1 MSVQDLQQLLLTYSL
16 LLPRIISC
24 FVVLPV
30 LAKQTLG
37 GGLVRNGV
45 ACSLAL
51 FAYPI
56 VAGSLPPALGA
67 LDIALLIG
75 KEVLLGL
82 LIGFVATIP
91 FWAMEAT
98 GFIIDNQRGAALA
111 STLNP
116 SLGSQ
121 TSPTG
126 LLLTQTLI
134 TLFFSGGAFLALVG
148 SLFRSYASWPVS
160 SFFPQFG
167 SQWVAFFYAQFSQ
180 MLMLCAL
187 FAAPLLI
194 AMFLAEFGLALIS
207 RFAPSLN
214 VFILAMPIKSL
225 VASLLLVLYLGIL
238 MEHAYDALLL
248 AVDPLRLLR
257 PCWRRHERREDR
269 AAHGEAARRP
279 PAGPGGEEQG
289 NCLQRVDPVAG
300 GAADGLFRLLPGAS
314 RQAAPAARRV
324 HRPAVSPGAGDHPGE
339 PSPGTLCWRRSCW
352 SRRWWW
358 CSAMSAS
365 TASCS
370 ASTASSR
377 T

>member
-1 MSVQDLQQLLLTYSL
+1 MELVVAMVAGLVAVQAVAVMAERAAAMAAAAGETTVELAAVMAAGMVPPIGMGLATLLARRKFAESERQAGKAASVLGLCFISEGAIPFAAKDPLRVIPASIAGGALTGALSMYFGCKLQA
-16 LLPRIISC
+16 PH
-24 FVVLPV
+24 
-30 LAKQTLG
+30 
-37 GGLVRNGV
+37 GGLFVMLVPN
-45 ACSLAL
+45 AINHALAYL
-51 FAYPI
+51 LAI
-56 VAGSLPPALGA
+56 VAGSLPPALDA

-111 STLNP
+111 STFNP

-167 SQWVAFFYAQFSQ
+167 SQWVEFFYAQFSQ

-194 AMFLAEFGLALIS
+194 AMFLAEFGPAL
-207 RFAPSLN
+207 
-214 VFILAMPIKSL
+214 V
-225 VASLLLVLYLGIL
+225 
-238 MEHAYDALLL
+238 
-248 AVDPLRLLR
+248 
-257 PCWRRHERREDR
+257 
-269 AAHGEAARRP
+269 
-279 PAGPGGEEQG
+279 
-289 NCLQRVDPVAG
+289 
-300 GAADGLFRLLPGAS
+300 
-314 RQAAPAARRV
+314 
-324 HRPAVSPGAGDHPGE
+324 
-339 PSPGTLCWRRSCW
+339 
-352 SRRWWW
+352 
-358 CSAMSAS
+358 
-365 TASCS
+365 
-370 ASTASSR
+370 
-377 T
+377 

>member
-194 AMFLAEFGLALIS
+194 AMFLAEFGLALVS

-225 VASLLLVLYLGIL
+225 VASLLLVLYLGVL

-257 PCWRRHERREDR
+257 PVLET
-269 AAHGEAARRP
+269 P
-279 PAGPGGEEQG
+279 
-289 NCLQRVDPVAG
+289 
-300 GAADGLFRLLPGAS
+300 
-314 RQAAPAARRV
+314 
-324 HRPAVSPGAGDHPGE
+324 
-339 PSPGTLCWRRSCW
+339 
-352 SRRWWW
+352 
-358 CSAMSAS
+358 
-365 TASCS
+365 
-370 ASTASSR
+370 
-377 T
+377 

>member
-51 FAYPI
+51 FAYLI

-194 AMFLAEFGLALIS
+194 AMFLAEFGLALVS

-257 PCWRRHERREDR
+257 PVLET
-269 AAHGEAARRP
+269 P
-279 PAGPGGEEQG
+279 
-289 NCLQRVDPVAG
+289 
-300 GAADGLFRLLPGAS
+300 
-314 RQAAPAARRV
+314 
-324 HRPAVSPGAGDHPGE
+324 
-339 PSPGTLCWRRSCW
+339 
-352 SRRWWW
+352 
-358 CSAMSAS
+358 
-365 TASCS
+365 
-370 ASTASSR
+370 
-377 T
+377 

>member
-1 MSVQDLQQLLLTYSL
+1 MSSADILHFTN
-16 LLPRIISC
+16 
-24 FVVLPV
+24 
-30 LAKQTLG
+30 QTLW
-37 GGLVRNGV
+37 LVLV
-45 ACSLAL
+45 L
-51 FAYPI
+51 
-56 VAGSLPPALGA
+56 SLPPALDA

-111 STLNP
+111 STFNP

-160 SFFPQFG
+160 SFFPQLG

-194 AMFLAEFGLALIS
+194 AMFLAEFGLALVS

-257 PCWRRHERREDR
+257 PVLET
-269 AAHGEAARRP
+269 P
-279 PAGPGGEEQG
+279 
-289 NCLQRVDPVAG
+289 
-300 GAADGLFRLLPGAS
+300 
-314 RQAAPAARRV
+314 
-324 HRPAVSPGAGDHPGE
+324 
-339 PSPGTLCWRRSCW
+339 
-352 SRRWWW
+352 
-358 CSAMSAS
+358 
-365 TASCS
+365 
-370 ASTASSR
+370 
-377 T
+377 

>member
-1 MSVQDLQQLLLTYSL
+1 MPISVLVVDDSALIRSL
-16 LLPRIISC
+16 LKEIIQADPELRLVGCAPDAFVARDLIKQHAPDVISLDVEMPRMDGLT
-24 FVVLPV
+24 FLDKLMKARPTPV
-30 LAKQTLG
+30 LMISSLTERGSEATLRALELGAVDFIAKPRLG
-37 GGLVRNGV
+37 IAEGMQAYAEEIRAKLKTV
-45 ACSLAL
+45 ARARLRRRA
-51 FAYPI
+51 ADAP
-56 VAGSLPPALGA
+56 APPESAAPLLSTEKIIALGA
-67 LDIALLIG
+67 STGGTEAL

-194 AMFLAEFGLALIS
+194 AMFLAEFGLALVS

-257 PCWRRHERREDR
+257 PVLET
-269 AAHGEAARRP
+269 P
-279 PAGPGGEEQG
+279 
-289 NCLQRVDPVAG
+289 
-300 GAADGLFRLLPGAS
+300 
-314 RQAAPAARRV
+314 
-324 HRPAVSPGAGDHPGE
+324 
-339 PSPGTLCWRRSCW
+339 
-352 SRRWWW
+352 
-358 CSAMSAS
+358 
-365 TASCS
+365 
-370 ASTASSR
+370 
-377 T
+377 